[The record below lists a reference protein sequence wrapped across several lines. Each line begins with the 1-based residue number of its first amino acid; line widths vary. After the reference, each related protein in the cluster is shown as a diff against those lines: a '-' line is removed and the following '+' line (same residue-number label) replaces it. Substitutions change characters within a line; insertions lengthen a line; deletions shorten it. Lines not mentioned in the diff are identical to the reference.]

1 MVKDTDPV
9 LTKVMNDLKRVTDV
23 TRILDEQEKLNA
35 PLPHYNKPMSGATDP
50 EGNATNATANGNA
63 TAPAAATPAD
73 GAPAAATPA
82 EGAPAAA
89 TPPASD
95 LPPELDPAAA
105 GALKTKSST
114 ASNASKGTNQT
125 K

>member
-35 PLPHYNKPMSGATDP
+35 PLPHYNKPNGGAA
-50 EGNATNATANGNA
+50 GNGSNATNATNATKAANA
-63 TAPAAATPAD
+63 TAPAGDAA
-73 GAPAAATPA
+73 
-82 EGAPAAA
+82 
-89 TPPASD
+89 PASD

-105 GALKTKSST
+105 SAPASDLPPELDPAFAGALKTKSST
-114 ASNASKGTNQT
+114 AGNAT
-125 K
+125 

>member
-50 EGNATNATANGNA
+50 EGNGSNKTNATKTGNA
-63 TAPAAATPAD
+63 TAPADAAPAD
-73 GAPAAATPA
+73 GATPAAA
-82 EGAPAAA
+82 APADGAA
-89 TPPASD
+89 PATD

-114 ASNASKGTNQT
+114 AGNATQGTNQT

>member
-63 TAPAAATPAD
+63 TAPATATPAD

-82 EGAPAAA
+82 
-89 TPPASD
+89 ASY